1 MYMLCYSGRF
11 KNIYFIGL
19 LIFVR
24 ALPII
29 WNLKKCLRQPGIKPG
44 TTAWKAAM
52 LTITPLTLH
61 AITDEVTSSLGIPVS
76 TRSGIKLGN
85 ICGTLMLYWTVD
97 ICTAYNLEFKKMS
110 ASTGNRTRNN
120 SLEGCYAN
128 HYTIDASH

>member
-1 MYMLCYSGRF
+1 M
-11 KNIYFIGL
+11 
-19 LIFVR
+19 R

-29 WNLKKCLRQPGIKPG
+29 WNLKKCLRQPGIEPG

-85 ICGTLMLYWTVD
+85 ICGTLLIFALPIIWNLKKCLRQPRIEPRTTAWKAAMLT
-97 ICTAYNLEFKKMS
+97 IAP
-110 ASTGNRTRNN
+110 ST
-120 SLEGCYAN
+120 L
-128 HYTIDASH
+128 HV

>member
-29 WNLKKCLRQPGIKPG
+29 WNLKKCLRQPGIEPG

-61 AITDEVTSSLGIPVS
+61 TKTDEVTSSLGRHLLPLALALFWVIFFYV
-76 TRSGIKLGN
+76 KK
-85 ICGTLMLYWTVD
+85 
-97 ICTAYNLEFKKMS
+97 NL
-110 ASTGNRTRNN
+110 APTGNQTRNN
-120 SLEGCYAN
+120 SLGSCYAN
-128 HYTIDASH
+128 HYTIGAVFSSQGPKNISD